1 MLGPIDDSDEED
13 YDEEDGLDDEKHTL
27 RKDRSSGSEDVLPL
41 DTTNVNSKTAEQD
54 AKSSA
59 RRLHWPVI
67 QVAVMDVIANAMV
80 TVGFFYVGSGV
91 SFLPC
96 TLFSSPLQSLSTN
109 KNYEQKTCSDLQ
121 ICNVCVLMCLLLGL
135 D

>member
-1 MLGPIDDSDEED
+1 MIGPIDDSDEED
-13 YDEEDGLDDEKHTL
+13 YDEEDGLNEEKHRL
-27 RKDRSSGSEDVLPL
+27 RNDRSSRSDEVLNL
-41 DTTNVNSKTAEQD
+41 DTTTVNNKTAEHD

-91 SFLPC
+91 SLSSMY
-96 TLFSSPLQSLSTN
+96 LLSSPLQCLSTN
-109 KNYEQKTCSDLQ
+109 KL
-121 ICNVCVLMCLLLGL
+121 
-135 D
+135 